1 MDKNKIVAALD
12 IGTTKICAMV
22 GRMNQFG
29 KLEILGLGKCQ
40 SEGVTRGL
48 ITNIEKTTQGILKAV
63 EEASNQSGVDIKV
76 VNVGIAGQYIKSSTH
91 KGSIMRDNPDEM
103 ISVEDV
109 ERITND
115 MYKLVMPPGVQI
127 IHVMPQDYVVDNERE
142 IKDPVG
148 MVGSRVE
155 ADFHVI
161 AARTDAVANILRSV
175 HKAGLEIENIVLE
188 PIASSM
194 AVLMPEEKEAGVVLV
209 DIGGGTTDI
218 AMFYE
223 GIIRHTSVIPF
234 GGYIVTNDIKQ
245 GCMLMTTD
253 AEKLKVKFGCAMA
266 SQAKRNEV
274 VSIAGLKNRP
284 HKEISVINLAYIIEA
299 RMEEI
304 IDIVFAE
311 IVSSKFIDKMSQGV
325 VLTGGGAQ
333 LNYLKELF
341 EMRTGLECRLGYPTE
356 HLGKSKLEVMKNP
369 MFSTAI
375 GLVMAGFKSVDEREN
390 QYSIKRENSSRV
402 VDHSSPFGRKTPSPV
417 EQPKM
422 IKPTMLS
429 KLFEN
434 TRRFLTD
441 DFKDPDYPTQP

>member
-1 MDKNKIVAALD
+1 MDKDKIVAALD
-12 IGTTKICAMV
+12 IGTTKICAIV
-22 GRMNQFG
+22 GRMNQHG
-29 KLEILGLGKCQ
+29 RLEILGMGRCN

-48 ITNIEKTTQGILKAV
+48 ITNIEKTTQGILKAI
-63 EEASNQSGVDIKV
+63 EDASQQSMVDIKV

-91 KGSIMRDNPDEM
+91 KGSIMRDNPNDM

-109 ERITND
+109 ERLTND
-115 MYKLVMPPGVQI
+115 MYKLVMPAGVQI
-127 IHVMPQDYVVDNERE
+127 IHVMPQDYSVDNEHG

-148 MVGSRVE
+148 MVGSRLE

-161 AARTDAVANILRSV
+161 AARTDAVSNILRSV
-175 HKAGLEIENIVLE
+175 HKANLEIENIVLE

-223 GIIRHTSVIPF
+223 GIIRHTAVIPF
-234 GGYIVTNDIKQ
+234 GGSIVTNDIKT
-245 GCMLMTTD
+245 GCMLLPAD
-253 AEKLKVKFGCAMA
+253 AEKLKIKFGFAMA
-266 SQAKRNEV
+266 SQAANNQI
-274 VSIAGLKNRP
+274 VSIPGLKNRP
-284 HKEISVINLAYIIEA
+284 PKEISVKNLSYIIEA

-311 IVSSKFIDKMSQGV
+311 IVSSKFVDKMSQGV

-333 LNYLKELF
+333 LNALKELF

-356 HLGKSKLEVMKNP
+356 HLGKSKLEAMKNP
-369 MFSTAI
+369 MFSTAL

-390 QYSIKRENSSRV
+390 QYNLVRKQNHIKSLSNPKTEQNV
-402 VDHSSPFGRKTPSPV
+402 KEKSSPADL
-417 EQPKM
+417 
-422 IKPTMLS
+422 LS
-429 KLFEN
+429 KLFVK
-434 TRRFLTD
+434 TREYLYD
-441 DFKDPDYPTQP
+441 DIKSNDY

>member
-1 MDKNKIVAALD
+1 MDKDKIVAALD
-12 IGTTKICAMV
+12 IGTTKICAIV
-22 GRMNQFG
+22 GRMNQHG
-29 KLEILGLGKCQ
+29 RLEILGMGRCN

-48 ITNIEKTTQGILKAV
+48 ITNIEKTTQGILKAL
-63 EEASNQSGVDIKV
+63 EDASQQSMVDIKV

-91 KGSIMRDNPDEM
+91 KGSIMRDNPQDM
-103 ISVEDV
+103 IGVEDV
-109 ERITND
+109 ERLTND

-127 IHVMPQDYVVDNERE
+127 IHVMPQDYIVDNEYG

-148 MVGSRVE
+148 MVGSRLE

-161 AARTDAVANILRSV
+161 AARTDAVSNILRSV
-175 HKAGLEIENIVLE
+175 HKANLEIENIVLE

-223 GIIRHTSVIPF
+223 GIIRHTAVIPF
-234 GGYIVTNDIKQ
+234 GGSIVTNDIKQ
-245 GCMLMTTD
+245 GCMLLPQD
-253 AEKLKVKFGCAMA
+253 AEKLKIKFGYALA
-266 SQAKRNEV
+266 SQAANNQI
-274 VSIAGLKNRP
+274 VSIPGLKNRP
-284 HKEISVINLAYIIEA
+284 AKEISVKNLSYIIEA

-311 IVSSKFIDKMSQGV
+311 IVSSKFVDKMSQGV

-333 LNYLKELF
+333 LNALKELF

-356 HLGKSKLEVMKNP
+356 HLGKSKLEAMKNP
-369 MFSTAI
+369 MFSTAL

-390 QYSIKRENSSRV
+390 QYNLV
-402 VDHSSPFGRKTPSPV
+402 RK
-417 EQPKM
+417 QNH
-422 IKPTMLS
+422 IKPIGNPKPEPKTEKRSPADLLS
-429 KLFEN
+429 NLFVKVREH
-434 TRRFLTD
+434 LYD
-441 DFKDPDYPTQP
+441 DIKSNDY

>member
-1 MDKNKIVAALD
+1 MDKDKIVAALD
-12 IGTTKICAMV
+12 IGTTKICAIV
-22 GRMNQFG
+22 GRMNQHG
-29 KLEILGLGKCQ
+29 RLEILGMGRCN

-48 ITNIEKTTQGILKAV
+48 ITNIEKTTQGILKAI
-63 EEASNQSGVDIKV
+63 EDASQQSMVDIKV

-91 KGSIMRDNPDEM
+91 KGSIMRDNPNDM

-109 ERITND
+109 ERLTND
-115 MYKLVMPPGVQI
+115 MYKLVMPAGVQI
-127 IHVMPQDYVVDNERE
+127 IHVMPQDYSVDNEHG

-148 MVGSRVE
+148 MVGSRLQ

-161 AARTDAVANILRSV
+161 AARTDAVSNILRSV
-175 HKAGLEIENIVLE
+175 HKANLEIENIVLE

-223 GIIRHTSVIPF
+223 GIIRHTAVIPF
-234 GGYIVTNDIKQ
+234 GGSIVTNDIKT
-245 GCMLMTTD
+245 GCMLLPAD
-253 AEKLKVKFGCAMA
+253 AEKLKIKFGFAMA
-266 SQAKRNEV
+266 SQAANNQI
-274 VSIAGLKNRP
+274 VSIPGLKNRP
-284 HKEISVINLAYIIEA
+284 PKEISVKNLSYIIEA

-311 IVSSKFIDKMSQGV
+311 IVSSKFVDKMSQGV

-333 LNYLKELF
+333 LNALKELF

-356 HLGKSKLEVMKNP
+356 HLGKSKLEAMKNP
-369 MFSTAI
+369 MFSTAL

-390 QYSIKRENSSRV
+390 QYNLVRKQNHIKSITNPKQEQNVKEKR
-402 VDHSSPFGRKTPSPV
+402 SPADLLSNLFAKTR
-417 EQPKM
+417 EYLYDD
-422 IKPTMLS
+422 IKS
-429 KLFEN
+429 N
-434 TRRFLTD
+434 
-441 DFKDPDYPTQP
+441 DY

>member
-1 MDKNKIVAALD
+1 MDKDKIVAALD
-12 IGTTKICAMV
+12 IGTTKICAIV
-22 GRMNQFG
+22 GRMNQHG
-29 KLEILGLGKCQ
+29 RLEILGMGRCN

-48 ITNIEKTTQGILKAV
+48 ITNIEKTTQGILKAI
-63 EEASNQSGVDIKV
+63 EDASQQSMVDIKV

-91 KGSIMRDNPDEM
+91 KGSIMRDNAHDM

-109 ERITND
+109 ERLTND
-115 MYKLVMPPGVQI
+115 MYKLVMPHGVQI
-127 IHVMPQDYVVDNERE
+127 IHVMPQDYNVDNEFG

-148 MVGSRVE
+148 MVGSRLE

-161 AARTDAVANILRSV
+161 AARTDAVSNILRSV
-175 HKAGLEIENIVLE
+175 HKANLEIENIVLE

-223 GIIRHTSVIPF
+223 GIIRHTAVIPF
-234 GGYIVTNDIKQ
+234 GGSIVTNDIKT
-245 GCMLMTTD
+245 GCMLLPQD
-253 AEKLKVKFGCAMA
+253 AEKLKIKFGYAMA
-266 SQAKRNEV
+266 SQAPRNEI
-274 VSIAGLKNRP
+274 VSIPGLKSRP
-284 HKEISVINLAYIIEA
+284 AKEISVKNLSYIIEA

-311 IVSSKFIDKMSQGV
+311 IVSSKFVDKMSQGV

-333 LNYLKELF
+333 LKVLKELF

-356 HLGKSKLEVMKNP
+356 HLGKSKLEAMKNP
-369 MFSTAI
+369 MFSTAL

-390 QYSIKRENSSRV
+390 QYNLV
-402 VDHSSPFGRKTPSPV
+402 RK
-417 EQPKM
+417 QNH
-422 IKPTMLS
+422 IKPIGNTKPEPQKEKRSPADLLS
-429 KLFEN
+429 NLFAK
-434 TRRFLTD
+434 TREYLYD
-441 DFKDPDYPTQP
+441 DIKSNDY